1 MATKVYYP
9 IFADLE
15 GRRCLV
21 VGGGLIAQRKVTML
35 LACGAKVT
43 VISPQAT
50 RRLMAYARKGNIR
63 VVARQF
69 RPGDVR
75 GAWLVCTATNDQAV
89 NERVFDS
96 ATRSNTFTN
105 VVDQPSLCS
114 FIAPAILRRG
124 PLTVA
129 VSTGGAS
136 PSLAKR
142 VRREVDQ
149 MLGREYVP
157 MLHLL
162 SGLRGIAKRTL
173 PSYRDRKHYFDELV
187 HGRVFGLVRRA
198 HYRQAKHEA
207 LATLTRH
214 AGSNGA

>member
-1 MATKVYYP
+1 MVTKMYYP
-9 IFADLE
+9 IFADVE
-15 GRRCLV
+15 NRHCLV

-43 VISPQAT
+43 VVSPQVT
-50 RRLMAYARKGNIR
+50 VRLRTYAQQGKIR
-63 VVARQF
+63 VTARQF
-69 RPGDVR
+69 RPTDVR
-75 GAWLVCTATNDQAV
+75 GAWLVCAATNNQTI
-89 NERVFDS
+89 NQRVFES
-96 ATRSNTFTN
+96 ASRLSIFTN
-105 VVDQPSLCS
+105 VVDQTPLCS
-114 FIAPAILRRG
+114 FIAPVILRRG

-142 VRREVDQ
+142 VRQEVDQ

-162 SGLRGIAKRTL
+162 SGLRSMAKRKL
-173 PSYRDRKHYFDELV
+173 PSYGDRKRYFDELV
-187 HGRVFGLVRRA
+187 QGRVFGLVRRA
-198 HYRQAKHEA
+198 QYRQAKREA

-214 AGSNGA
+214 AGSNGT